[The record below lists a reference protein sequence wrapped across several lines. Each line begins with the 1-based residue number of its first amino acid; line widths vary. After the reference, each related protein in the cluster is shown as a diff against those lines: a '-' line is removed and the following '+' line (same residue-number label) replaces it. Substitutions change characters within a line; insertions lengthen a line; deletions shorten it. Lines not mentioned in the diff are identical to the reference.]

1 MGKTKVKESKKPLTL
16 SKVVVY
22 ILLILLAITIIIP
35 VGWVFV
41 ASVKQN
47 SEFYGSP
54 WVLPEKIY
62 FQNFIDA
69 WEKASMGTYM
79 LNSVI
84 VTALALLLLIV
95 ISLPAAY
102 VLSRFKDKTLRQLT
116 GGTFFL
122 NNLFVLALVYASTA
136 LPFTIYLLSGYFRSL
151 AKDFEEAAYV
161 DGASYFTTMVKI
173 IFPMAKPSIV
183 TVILFSFLSFW
194 NEYIISMTLLTK
206 PELKTLPVG
215 LMNLMAAQKSAV
227 QYGQMYAGL
236 VIVMLPTLI
245 LYICV
250 QKKLTQGMTLGGLKG

>member
-102 VLSRFKDKTLRQLT
+102 VLSRKNVMWKKPLMIFIMITILER
-116 GGTFFL
+116 TF
-122 NNLFVLALVYASTA
+122 Y
-136 LPFTIYLLSGYFRSL
+136 GR
-151 AKDFEEAAYV
+151 
-161 DGASYFTTMVKI
+161 
-173 IFPMAKPSIV
+173 
-183 TVILFSFLSFW
+183 
-194 NEYIISMTLLTK
+194 
-206 PELKTLPVG
+206 PVH
-215 LMNLMAAQKSAV
+215 
-227 QYGQMYAGL
+227 
-236 VIVMLPTLI
+236 
-245 LYICV
+245 
-250 QKKLTQGMTLGGLKG
+250 

>member
-95 ISLPAAY
+95 IFRRHMYCPDSSL
-102 VLSRFKDKTLRQLT
+102 KRQNSGTYFLWQACSLT
-116 GGTFFL
+116 
-122 NNLFVLALVYASTA
+122 
-136 LPFTIYLLSGYFRSL
+136 
-151 AKDFEEAAYV
+151 
-161 DGASYFTTMVKI
+161 
-173 IFPMAKPSIV
+173 
-183 TVILFSFLSFW
+183 
-194 NEYIISMTLLTK
+194 
-206 PELKTLPVG
+206 
-215 LMNLMAAQKSAV
+215 
-227 QYGQMYAGL
+227 
-236 VIVMLPTLI
+236 
-245 LYICV
+245 
-250 QKKLTQGMTLGGLKG
+250 

>member
-102 VLSRFKDKTLRQLT
+102 VLSRFKFKTSK
-116 GGTFFL
+116 FW
-122 NNLFVLALVYASTA
+122 NVLFEQPVCAGSCVCVY
-136 LPFTIYLLSGYFRSL
+136 
-151 AKDFEEAAYV
+151 
-161 DGASYFTTMVKI
+161 GASVYD
-173 IFPMAKPSIV
+173 
-183 TVILFSFLSFW
+183 LSFVR
-194 NEYIISMTLLTK
+194 IFQIFGK
-206 PELKTLPVG
+206 RF
-215 LMNLMAAQKSAV
+215 
-227 QYGQMYAGL
+227 
-236 VIVMLPTLI
+236 
-245 LYICV
+245 
-250 QKKLTQGMTLGGLKG
+250 